1 MASANVQ
8 TEASQSNIA
17 PSMQPLPP
25 PKSVDTQSVL
35 KRFVFSIQYYSN
47 LVLSFDCKLGTFYTK
62 KIERNQ
68 TLRINFGD

>member
-35 KRFVFSIQYYSN
+35 KRFVFSIQYYSFLN
-47 LVLSFDCKLGTFYTK
+47 LVLSFDWKLGTFYAK
-62 KIERNQ
+62 KNEEIKP
-68 TLRINFGD
+68 FG